1 MVKMQAI
8 GFLDLVDKT
17 SFKKLILI
25 WIIMIVGFGM
35 LYFFVSFSSSNSLL
49 YGDAP
54 IKHSIEGLFDS
65 VYFSFITATTLG
77 YGDITPQGF
86 LKLFSILEA
95 VLGLLIFG
103 IVISKLMGTKQ
114 DAVLDEIYDIAF
126 EENIDRLRSALYLF
140 REDVNKVI
148 AKIEHRTITKQE
160 VNDMWMMMTT
170 FDTALL
176 DIYKTLCPLRRNMKE
191 YYKKVEGVRLE
202 LLFNSIRLSL
212 SKLQELVVLLEENRV
227 NWKNST
233 IMGSI
238 TADIGIISNILTYYK
253 DNESIDKK
261 NSEKL
266 DEIKKVKETIQ
277 LALEPKKSNILQV
290 EEKPAEKEA
299 KYKKN
304 DRLVEI
310 PATIRH

>member
-1 MVKMQAI
+1 MVDLRAI
-8 GFLDLVDKT
+8 GFLKLVDRT

-25 WIIMIVGFGM
+25 WIGMIVIFG
-35 LYFFVSFSSSNSLL
+35 LAYFFLSLSPANAL
-49 YGDAP
+49 SYEGQP
-54 IKHSIEGLFDS
+54 IKANAAGMFDS

-77 YGDITPQGF
+77 YGDISPKGI
-86 LKLFSILEA
+86 LKLFSIIEA

-114 DAVLDEIYDIAF
+114 DAVLEEIYDIAF

-148 AKIEHRTITKQE
+148 NKLEHKTISKQE

-176 DIYKTLCPLRRNMKE
+176 DIYKTLCPLRRNRQE

-202 LLFNSIRLSL
+202 LLFNSMRLSI
-212 SKLQELVVLLEENRV
+212 SKLYELVNLLEENKL

-233 IMGSI
+233 IVGSI
-238 TADIGIISNILTYYK
+238 TADMGIIGNILTYYK
-253 DNESIDKK
+253 THEETDKK
-261 NSEKL
+261 NGEKL
-266 DEIKKVKETIQ
+266 QEIKNAKEKLQ
-277 LALEPKKSNILQV
+277 ALLSKKDDVLQE

-299 KYKKN
+299 KYEN
-304 DRLVEI
+304 NERLVEI